1 MSQNFLLCDRDQ
13 EFLLPPSL
21 RDWLAS
27 DHLAW
32 FVIDAVAQIDLDEF
46 YGVYRE
52 DGRGRAAHDP
62 AAMVALLLYAYA
74 VGERSSRRIER
85 RCREDV
91 AFRVIMANRV
101 PDHAT
106 IARFRA
112 WHEDALA
119 EIFVEVLRLCQES
132 GLVHVGLVALDGTKI
147 QANAS
152 LQANRSYGWIRSQVE
167 EMLGE
172 AAEVDAREDAILGE
186 ARGDELPAELADRG
200 ARLARLRAAKER
212 LEAELEAE
220 HAAHEARL
228 DERAQREALL
238 PAGRRLRGLK
248 PVPPPGEVPA
258 KKKVN
263 LTDPDSQAV
272 KSGFR
277 YFQGYNA
284 QAAVGEGQIVLAA
297 ELTNETTDHHQL
309 EPMLNATDRSLV
321 QIAHPHQPGMFLADA
336 GYWTDRQVAAAVR
349 QRRRVL
355 INPDS
360 SSPVARIT
368 DSSLSDTQGR
378 GRDSVLLTA
387 RKPTPR
393 GLRGVMADL
402 MQTDACREL
411 YRRRRVLVEPVFA
424 QTKVTRGTQRF
435 QRRGFAACQSE
446 WRLIT
451 ATHNL
456 LKLWHYTTEI
466 PPVTLA

>member
-1 MSQNFLLCDRDQ
+1 MSQSFLSCDRDQ

-27 DHLAW
+27 EHLGW
-32 FVIDAVAQIDLDEF
+32 FVIDAVAQIDLDDF

-52 DGRGRAAHDP
+52 DGRGRPAHDP

-74 VGERSSRRIER
+74 VGERSSRGIER

-112 WHEDALA
+112 RHQEALA
-119 EIFVEVLRLCQES
+119 EIFVEVLRLCQEA

-147 QANAS
+147 QASAS

-167 EMLGE
+167 AMLSE
-172 AAEVDAREDAILGE
+172 AAEVDAREDAVLGQ
-186 ARGDELPAELADRG
+186 ARGDELPAELADRD

-212 LEAELEAE
+212 LEAELVAE

-228 DERAQREALL
+228 EERTQREAQL
-238 PAGRRLRGLK
+238 PAGRRLRGVK
-248 PVPPPGEVPA
+248 PVSPPGEVPA
-258 KKKVN
+258 ERRIN
-263 LTDPDSQAV
+263 LTDPDSQSM

-284 QAAVGEGQIVLAA
+284 QAAVGEGQIILAA

-309 EPMLNATDRSLV
+309 QPMLNATDRALGE
-321 QIAHPHQPGMFLADA
+321 IAHPHQPGMFLADA
-336 GYWTDRQVAAAVR
+336 GYWTDRQVTAAVK

-355 INPDS
+355 VNPNTSAPLPGD
-360 SSPVARIT
+360 T
-368 DSSLSDTQGR
+368 DTRLTDAR
-378 GRDSVLLTA
+378 GRRRGSILHTP
-387 RKPTPR
+387 RKPKPR
-393 GLRGVMADL
+393 GLRGVMAEL

-411 YRRRRVLVEPVFA
+411 YQRRRVLVEPVFA
-424 QTKVTRGTQRF
+424 QTKITRGTQRF
-435 QRRGFAACQSE
+435 QRRGLPACRSE

-456 LKLWHYTTEI
+456 LKLWHYATAI
-466 PPVTLA
+466 PATSG